1 MANVKILE
9 KKQCIIDEI
18 TERVSASTSVVFFEY
33 RGLTVSEMMELR
45 RALRASGSDLKVY
58 KNTLVK
64 RALDGLNYDLVSELN
79 GPKAMAYGE
88 DMIAPIKAVNEFA
101 KTHPA
106 LELKVG
112 IVEGKVTDLDTLKKL
127 AVLPGRDELLTML
140 AGGLMAVVRDLA
152 IGLDLYSQDL
162 EK

>member
-45 RALRASGSDLKVY
+45 RALRATGSDLKVY

-64 RALDGLNYDLVSELN
+64 RALDGLNYDLTSELN